1 MRITNRMLSQ
11 SFLTDMNH
19 NMGNL
24 SKLQRQITTEKNFS
38 KPSDDPA
45 AVVRSMQLHSSINA
59 NKQYNKSITNVL
71 NHLDTTDTA
80 LGQLGDY
87 LTSIREKLISAG
99 NAGYGPDER
108 KAIKDEINEM
118 IGGISQVLNTNVD
131 GRYVFSGTRVTS
143 KPVDAVRNDKGNMEL
158 IYLTRDG
165 KSMGSIDSTTGKFV
179 VNSSDPSY
187 KNEYNMFDANLR
199 SEISQGVVM
208 EYNVGA
214 RDVIEFKGKP
224 IAASVTSKLTPK
236 DMSGVNAN
244 LIVTIEGKDY
254 TLDATK
260 LGDMK
265 KPDDIV
271 NAIKSAA
278 NGTDKLEKVANV
290 SIRDGELTIS
300 SKKVGETSNVKIE
313 ITGLDDTNK
322 KALSGALGID
332 NTNPVESKG
341 SDGSDKQYNLMGIL
355 NNIVNHLDS
364 ADLDDIKELVNGDL
378 HDLDQVSGN
387 ILKIRAEVGAK
398 QNRME
403 SVQKMNEQSNFDM
416 TEILSKEEDV
426 NITQK
431 LMEYAVMRSVY
442 MASLQT
448 SAKVLQPT
456 LMDYLS

>member
-158 IYLTRDG
+158 IYLSRDG
-165 KSMGSIDSTTGKFV
+165 KSMGSIDSTTGKFAL
-179 VNSSDPSY
+179 NSSY
-187 KNEYNMFDANLR
+187 ENEYKMFNANLQ

-224 IAASVTSKLTPK
+224 IAASVTSNSKITLPIDMKGKDAELT
-236 DMSGVNAN
+236 
-244 LIVTIEGKDY
+244 VTIEGIGY
-254 TLDATK
+254 TLDANSM
-260 LGDMK
+260 GDMK
-265 KPDDIV
+265 NTDDIV
-271 NAIKSAA
+271 NAIKSAS

-290 SIRDGELTIS
+290 SIRDGKLTIS
-300 SKKVGETSNVKIE
+300 SKKVGEDSEVEIG
-313 ITGLDDTNK
+313 ITGGDKDK
-322 KALSGALGID
+322 LSHDLGIKHGD
-332 NTNPVESKG
+332 HDTG

-364 ADLDDIKELVNGDL
+364 ADKDDIKELVEGDL
-378 HDLDQVSGN
+378 SGLDQISSN
-387 ILKIRAEVGAK
+387 LLKIRAEVGAK

-403 SVQKMNEQSNFDM
+403 SVKAMNEQSNFDM

-426 NITQK
+426 NITEK
-431 LMEYAVMRSVY
+431 LMEYSVMRAVY